1 MDINANNLN
10 VMDLHRMM
18 NQRNEKK
25 SRCYERVL
33 EMCHKRILAR
43 TERDKTSCIFDFP
56 EYVIGY
62 PLFDLNSC
70 MKYCQKQLATNG
82 FLVQYYFPNRFYISW
97 DFEEIK
103 QHRLEQRKKIP
114 LVSALP
120 PVNNQI
126 RQAQQQTPQQIIQFS
141 TQPVSAQGQHTVIK
155 LDTPPSNDN
164 VQYSYNFQQPI
175 ATQATPS
182 TAPFQ
187 QQKSTPLNSIQSS
200 YDFQPQQTFPY
211 TQPTTESIQQYTPKP
226 PQVPSY
232 LQEKVLAPIP
242 TALPKYDPFDVF
254 TPISKQ
260 TTSSVS
266 GRTDKNEQKTSA
278 IENTFFSGNFKSM
291 LTSGIGNNKQL
302 FDYKPSGKLALNI

>member
-70 MKYCQKQLATNG
+70 MKYCQKHLATNG

-126 RQAQQQTPQQIIQFS
+126 QQAQQQTPQQIIQYS
-141 TQPVSAQGQHTVIK
+141 TQPVSTQSTQSTQGQHTVIK
-155 LDTPPSNDN
+155 LDTPPSNN
-164 VQYSYNFQQPI
+164 NMQYSYNIQQPI

-182 TAPFQ
+182 TTTLQ
-187 QQKSTPLNSIQSS
+187 HKKSTPLNSMQSS
-200 YDFQPQQTFPY
+200 YDFQPQQY
-211 TQPTTESIQQYTPKP
+211 IPKP

-232 LQEKVLAPIP
+232 LQDKVLAPIP

-254 TPISKQ
+254 TPVNKQ
-260 TTSSVS
+260 SASSVS
-266 GRTDKNEQKTSA
+266 GHTDKNEQKTTA

-291 LTSGIGNNKQL
+291 LTSGIGNHKQL